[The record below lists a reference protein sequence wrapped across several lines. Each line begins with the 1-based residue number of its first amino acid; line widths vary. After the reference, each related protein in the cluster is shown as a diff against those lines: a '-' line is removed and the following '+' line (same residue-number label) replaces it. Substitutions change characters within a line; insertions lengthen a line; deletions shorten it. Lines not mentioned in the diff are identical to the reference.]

1 MGFQIERA
9 SSLGDAIAEGISL
22 NVIND
27 NSLQALNQLNAII
40 KKNEALEYEIEQRH
54 QAETALRQANT
65 MLSKLNADKDK
76 LFAIISHDLRTP
88 FNSLLGNTQL
98 LAKMIDRWSQ

>member
-40 KKNEALEYEIEQRH
+40 KKNEALEY
-54 QAETALRQANT
+54 AFVTNF
-65 MLSKLNADKDK
+65 NGD
-76 LFAIISHDLRTP
+76 LFVHTFDRGFP
-88 FNSLLGNTQL
+88 RSLLSYIQHEHGDVNFITEYGE
-98 LAKMIDRWSQ
+98 